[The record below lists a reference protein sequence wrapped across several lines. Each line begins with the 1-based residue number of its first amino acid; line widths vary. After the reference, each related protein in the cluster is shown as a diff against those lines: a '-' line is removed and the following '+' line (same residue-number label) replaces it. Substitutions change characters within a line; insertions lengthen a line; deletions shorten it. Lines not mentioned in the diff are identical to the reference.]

1 MTRSLAARLTIDA
14 VSSTFGPSAMEPAA
28 DAAPRGRPRGAG
40 AVRFQCSVCAHVY
53 DEAVEGTPWSAL
65 PDDWV
70 CPVCGAERSYFE
82 PMGAGAPAATVAAA
96 AGTEPDLATYLEP
109 WRRAADDLESAMAAI
124 QQAAITGATVI
135 EPMRSRKSVVSWDEI
150 LIQGAQLARLPL
162 NEDRPVST
170 RTVIGPRARHPMVLD
185 TPVYVS
191 HMSFGA
197 LSREATIALA
207 KGSAAAGTAVGSG
220 EGGVLPESL
229 AAAHRYIFEYV
240 PNRYSVN
247 DDTLRSVDAVEIKV
261 GQSAKPGLGGHLPAS
276 KVTDEIAAIRGFPPG
291 RDIVSPAHFA
301 DITNIDELRSKV
313 ELLRGATGGK
323 PIGIKI
329 AAGRIEADLAVALAA
344 GPDFVTIDGRAGGTG
359 ASPKVVKDS
368 AGIPT
373 IFALARARRYLD
385 QQGVAGVSLVI
396 TGGLR
401 VSSDIAK
408 ALAMGAD
415 AVAVATAAMIA
426 IGCQQYRI
434 CHTGRCPVGIATHD
448 PELRARLDVE
458 LSARRAAN
466 FLRVTTAELQAFAR
480 LTGHDDIH
488 QLSVNDLRT
497 TSSEIADHTTIAH
510 VGEPERTG

>member
-1 MTRSLAARLTIDA
+1 
-14 VSSTFGPSAMEPAA
+14 
-28 DAAPRGRPRGAG
+28 
-40 AVRFQCSVCAHVY
+40 VRFQCSVCAHIY
-53 DEAVEGTPWSAL
+53 DEKLEGTSWGDL

-70 CPVCGAERSYFE
+70 CPICGADKSYFE
-82 PMGAGAPAATVAAA
+82 PMDATA
-96 AGTEPDLATYLEP
+96 AGGGPPTFRSPVQPVAVADADIAAYLEQ
-109 WRRAADDLESAMAAI
+109 WRRPTDDLESTMAAI
-124 QQAAITGATVI
+124 QQAAISGETVI

-170 RTVIGPRARHPMVLD
+170 RTVIGRSARHPLVLD

-207 KGSAAAGTAVGSG
+207 KGTAAAGTAVCSG
-220 EGGVLPESL
+220 EGGILPESL

-240 PNRYSVN
+240 PNRYSVTDEN
-247 DDTLRSVDAVEIKV
+247 LRSADAVEIKF
-261 GQSAKPGLGGHLPAS
+261 GQSAKPGLGGHLPGS
-276 KVTDEIAAIRGFPPG
+276 KVTEEIAAIRGFPAG
-291 RDIVSPAHFA
+291 RDIISPAHFA
-301 DITNIDELRSKV
+301 DITNIDELRAKV

-323 PIGIKI
+323 PIGIKL
-329 AAGRIEADLAVALAA
+329 AAGHIEADLAVALAA

-368 AGIPT
+368 SGIPT
-373 IFALARARRYLD
+373 IYALARARRYLD
-385 QQGVAGVSLVI
+385 ERGAAAVSLVI

-401 VSSDIAK
+401 LSSDVAK

-415 AVAVATAAMIA
+415 AVAIATAALIA
-426 IGCQQYRI
+426 AGCQQYRI
-434 CHTGRCPVGIATHD
+434 CHTGRCPVGITTHD
-448 PELRARLDVE
+448 PALRARLDVE
-458 LSARRAAN
+458 LSARRVAN
-466 FLRVTTAELQAFAR
+466 FLRVTTVELQAFAR

-497 TSSEIADHTTIAH
+497 TSSEIANHTSIAH